1 MAALVIRRIRSNL
14 RHERVFQ
21 GRLNPLDY
29 MDDDELYVA
38 FRFRRHKL
46 SIICDELTDYLIGLL

>member
-14 RHERVFQ
+14 RHKRVFQ

-29 MDDDELYVA
+29 MDDDELYVCIS
-38 FRFRRHKL
+38 FSPSR
-46 SIICDELTDYLIGLL
+46 IIDNNQ

>member
-21 GRLNPLDY
+21 GRLNPLD
-29 MDDDELYVA
+29 
-38 FRFRRHKL
+38 
-46 SIICDELTDYLIGLL
+46 